1 MSQSSQGGASPQRR
15 GGSYSRARHRSAAHD
30 SAHADG
36 VSHDLVEPPLHPL
49 IPRGPV
55 PLIASDA
62 ELADLIAHLHSAGH
76 FAYDSEFI
84 GEMSY
89 VPKLCLIQVATTER
103 VALIDPLAELD
114 LDPFWNLLAD
124 PRVLKIVHAG
134 QQDVEPVVRFIG
146 KAPANLF
153 DTQIAAGFIAMP
165 YPLALSKLVLELAGA
180 KLGKGLTFTHWDQ
193 RPLSAHQLRYA
204 ADDVRYLP
212 AVYET
217 MRQRLEALGHL
228 QWAMDESASICDPSL
243 YRFDPESQYLRVRGA
258 GSLQPKQLA
267 VLKELVIWRDAA
279 ARVADSPPR
288 AYLKD
293 EILIDLARNAPKTVE
308 KLDRVRGLPRP
319 IEVEHGK
326 TMIDCI
332 TRGLSTPVDAM
343 PAVRDSEQSPG
354 DRFRTDALWSLVQ
367 ALAFSRS
374 IDPNL
379 IASRQDITE
388 LYRHLVSGGE
398 VPHLLQGW
406 RRQAVGADLL
416 SMLQDGRQVQ
426 LAWVNGSLARHPQW
440 NRSG

>member
-1 MSQSSQGGASPQRR
+1 MSQSKSGPPRK
-15 GGSYSRARHRSAAHD
+15 GGSYSRSRHRAAAHD
-30 SAHADG
+30 SAHADDA
-36 VSHDLVEPPLHPL
+36 SHDLAEPPSHPL
-49 IPRGPV
+49 IPRGHV
-55 PLIASDA
+55 PLVETDA
-62 ELADLIAHLHSAGH
+62 DLAQLIAHLREAGS

-89 VPKLCLIQVATTER
+89 VPKLCLIQVATTTQ
-103 VALIDPLAELD
+103 VALIDPIAKID
-114 LDPFWNLLAD
+114 LNPFWHLLAD
-124 PRVLKIVHAG
+124 PSVLKIVHAG

-165 YPLALSKLVLELAGA
+165 YPIALSKLVLELAGA

-217 MRQRLEALGHL
+217 MRQKLEALGHY
-228 QWAMDESASICDPSL
+228 QWAMEESASICDPSL
-243 YRFDPESQYLRVRGA
+243 YKFDPDSQYLRVRGA

-267 VLKELVIWRDAA
+267 VLKELVIWRDGA

-293 EILIDLARNAPKTVE
+293 EILIDLVRSTPKSVD
-308 KLDRVRGLPRP
+308 KLDRIRGLPRP
-319 IEVEHGK
+319 VEAEHGHA
-326 TMIDCI
+326 IIHAI
-332 TRGLSTPVDAM
+332 TQGLATPAEAM
-343 PAVRDSEQSPG
+343 PTVRDNEQSPA
-354 DRFRTDALWSLVQ
+354 DKFRTDGLWSLVQ

-379 IASRQDITE
+379 IVSRQEVTE
-388 LYRHLVSGGE
+388 LYKHLTNGS
-398 VPHLLQGW
+398 PPPKLLEGW
-406 RRQAVGADLL
+406 RREAIGETVLEMVKSQKPVSLKWD
-416 SMLQDGRQVQ
+416 
-426 LAWVNGSLARHPQW
+426 NGLAR
-440 NRSG
+440 